1 MTNNYSN
8 LLHQISN
15 HIQLSSSD
23 VDLIT
28 SLFVLKTYQK
38 NEVLYQSDQSLN
50 KLYFV
55 NEGLLKK
62 IYVNEDGKEFI
73 IGFALE
79 NWWESDFE
87 AFFHQGKTNTYL
99 IAIEKTTVL
108 EITNTNYSLLLQKHP
123 AIMHF
128 FLDKAYSGSIAFQ
141 NRIISTFTLDAEAKY
156 LQLIKKYPE
165 WIQRIP
171 KKYLASYLGL
181 SRETLSRF
189 IKK

>member
-1 MTNNYSN
+1 MKNNTSN
-8 LLHQISN
+8 LLQQILD
-15 HIQLSSSD
+15 HIQLSPSD
-23 VDLIT
+23 VDFIT
-28 SLFVLKTYQK
+28 SLFVLKTYPK
-38 NEVLYQSDQSLN
+38 NEILYEANQFLN

-62 IYVNEDGKEFI
+62 IYLNEDGKEFI
-73 IGFALE
+73 VGFALE

-87 AFFHQGKTNTYL
+87 SFFYQSKTNTSL
-99 IAIEKTTVL
+99 IAIEKTMVL
-108 EITNTNYSLLLQKHP
+108 EITYTNYRLLLQKHP
-123 AIMHF
+123 VIMHF
-128 FLDKAYSGSIAFQ
+128 FLEKAYSGSIASQ
-141 NRIISTFTLDAEAKY
+141 NRIISTFALDAETKY

-165 WIQRIP
+165 WVKRIP

>member
-1 MTNNYSN
+1 MKNNTSN
-8 LLHQISN
+8 LLQQISD

-23 VDLIT
+23 VDFIT

-38 NEVLYQSDQSLN
+38 NEILYEANQSLN

-62 IYVNEDGKEFI
+62 IYLNEDGKEFI
-73 IGFALE
+73 VGFALE

-87 AFFHQGKTNTYL
+87 AFFYQSKTNTSL
-99 IAIEKTTVL
+99 IAIEKTMVL
-108 EITNTNYSLLLQKHP
+108 EITFTNYRLLLQKYP
-123 AIMHF
+123 VIMHF
-128 FLDKAYSGSIAFQ
+128 FLEKAYSGSIASQ
-141 NRIISTFTLDAEAKY
+141 NRIISTFTLDAETKY

-165 WIQRIP
+165 WVKRIP